1 MTVAPASLDDLEAV
15 ATLFDA
21 YRVFYGQP
29 SDLGKARAFMEARLT
44 CGDSHVILAWSES
57 GVPMGFTQ
65 LYPSFSSVRLAPV
78 WILNDLFVDPRFRG
92 RGVGRHLMRRGEDAA
107 RAAGACAVTLATQVQ
122 NARARKLYEGLGY
135 VRDEEF
141 DHYGRSLA

>member
-1 MTVAPASLDDLEAV
+1 MTTALASLNDLDAV

-29 SDLGKARAFMEARLT
+29 SDLPKARTFMEARLRYN
-44 CGDSHVILAWSES
+44 DSHIILARSKS
-57 GVPMGFTQ
+57 GAPMGFTQ
-65 LYPSFSSVRLAPV
+65 LYPSFSSVRLAPL

-92 RGVGRHLMRRGEDAA
+92 RGVGRNLMRHAEEDA
-107 RAAGACAVTLATQVQ
+107 RAVGACAVTLATQIHNV
-122 NARARKLYEGLGY
+122 RAKHLYEGLGY

-141 DHYGRSLA
+141 DHYERSLT